1 MGFLK
6 NITVVTIA
14 CLAVFSAQAQSVLD
28 SPIDGVVKREAVQ
41 SRKPIP
47 YAPLREADLM
57 WQKRVWRTIDLR
69 EKINLPLYYPFEKTN
84 GMRSLAE
91 VLFSAVVD
99 EGTIKPWSN
108 TRDDFSVD
116 MTVTDVLKITNKTKE
131 ITGKSFLDPDIDS
144 VIIVTEKFEAR
155 KVKRYEIKEEWF
167 FDRQRSV
174 LDVRILGI
182 CPIYEVDKEGAKI
195 YIPLFWVYFPH
206 AREVLAKNDVF
217 NRNNSSERRTF
228 DDIFWK
234 RQFNSYIHKEEN
246 VYDRDISEYKK
257 GMDALL
263 EAQRIKDQIIL
274 FEHDLWEF

>member
-1 MGFLK
+1 MGFLRK
-6 NITVVTIA
+6 FGFLFTLLLTVV
-14 CLAVFSAQAQSVLD
+14 FGKAQVLE
-28 SPIDGVVKREAVQ
+28 PIDGVVKREAVPT
-41 SRKPIP
+41 RKPIP
-47 YAPLREADLM
+47 YVPLREADVM

-99 EGTIKPWSN
+99 EGTLKPWSN
-108 TRDDFSVD
+108 TRDDFTVD
-116 MTVTDVLKITNKTKE
+116 MTVTDVLKITNKTRE
-131 ITGKSFLDPDIDS
+131 VTGKSLLDPDIDS
-144 VIIVTEKFEAR
+144 IIVVTEKFEPR
-155 KVKRYEIKEEWF
+155 RVKRYEIKEEWF

-182 CPIYEVDKEGAKI
+182 CPIYEADKGDGGKVL
-195 YIPLFWVYFPH
+195 IPLFWIYFPH
-206 AREVLAKNDVF
+206 AREILAKNDVF
-217 NRNNSSERRTF
+217 NRNNGAERRTF

-234 RQFNSYIHKEEN
+234 RQFNSFIHKEEN
-246 VYDRDISEYKK
+246 VYDREIADYKK

-263 EAQRIKDQIIL
+263 EAQRIKDQIIT